1 MNLGNAG
8 MQSSQDDGLHLESDI
23 IHEILL
29 GQHKLSQPHG
39 CRVTYQVLTENVK
52 NSAEKAKSVH
62 CRTPNAGR
70 RKVETTWMTDLQTE
84 EPQAVQTPL
93 DQCMREVVD
102 LTNSRES
109 EELGQTREQA
119 KANGQI
125 GRHSTLAEQ

>member
-1 MNLGNAG
+1 MNLDNAG
-8 MQSSQDDGLHLESDI
+8 MQFSPDDVLHLESDI

-29 GQHKLSQPHG
+29 GQHKLSQQHG
-39 CRVTYQVLTENVK
+39 CRATYQVLTENDK

-70 RKVETTWMTDLQTE
+70 RKVETMWMTDHQTE

-102 LTNSRES
+102 QANNRES
-109 EELGQTREQA
+109 EELGQIREQA

-125 GRHSTLAEQ
+125 GPHSTLAGQ